1 MIVKTIGSGSSGNGY
16 ALISGEDILL
26 LECGVPAKEM
36 LKAID
41 YQTSMVNGCI
51 LSHIHGDHAGY
62 IKQYIQYGIMV
73 YTSDEVET
81 DVETVM
87 GEKTIGLQRMK
98 RQQLGTFSVIPFR
111 VPHGETECDGWLI
124 DTPDGRILFITD
136 AEYCPYDFSKMH
148 INYGLIECN
157 YAEDY
162 IRIEDSDPKYN
173 HVLTG
178 HMELETCKRLIQKIN
193 SVTDKLNDGTVEE
206 LVSDAVTKALKSS
219 IEDQFNWKGEGKK
232 IIDEK
237 VKEVMTPA
245 IERVNLDEYTVKLD
259 AVLTEI
265 INSTNL
271 IDNKEILG
279 NFKSLM
285 TEPDKDT
292 ISLKEVFE
300 KYKEYVSE
308 SVDTSELEVYTDD
321 EPRYQNVTAEVTADT
336 RNSIFGGRFCDLVF
350 KCEEDEKL
358 TKEIHLYESKRNGF
372 RITRFESKLDINSLR
387 YVDKF
392 DIFMMRLDRAFCDI
406 TDIMEMYDDD
416 VEVEAEPEASWN

>member
-1 MIVKTIGSGSSGNGY
+1 MDIVYEIGGKERIMSTFEER
-16 ALISGEDILL
+16 I
-26 LECGVPAKEM
+26 AK
-36 LKAID
+36 AV
-41 YQTSMVNGCI
+41 T
-51 LSHIHGDHAGY
+51 
-62 IKQYIQYGIMV
+62 
-73 YTSDEVET
+73 
-81 DVETVM
+81 
-87 GEKTIGLQRMK
+87 EK
-98 RQQLGTFSVIPFR
+98 F
-111 VPHGETECDGWLI
+111 
-124 DTPDGRILFITD
+124 
-136 AEYCPYDFSKMH
+136 
-148 INYGLIECN
+148 
-157 YAEDY
+157 
-162 IRIEDSDPKYN
+162 
-173 HVLTG
+173 
-178 HMELETCKRLIQKIN
+178 
-193 SVTDKLNDGTVEE
+193 NDGTVEE

-219 IEDQFNWKGEGKK
+219 IEEQFRWSGEAKK

-245 IERVNLDEYTVKLD
+245 IEIVNLDKYTVKLD

-321 EPRYQNVTAEVTADT
+321 EPRYQNVTAEVTVDI
-336 RNSIFGGRFCDLVF
+336 RNNIFGGRSCDLVF

-358 TKEIHLYESKRNGF
+358 TKKLHLYELKSN
-372 RITRFESKLDINSLR
+372 RFSIVRFKSELGINSLR

-406 TDIMEMYDDD
+406 TDSMEMYDDD